1 MYVCP
6 HNIWQYS
13 WLQRCFLLG
22 CNAVRFG
29 RQMETLWMSL
39 LLLFSGCF
47 GVGGG
52 RFFRN
57 MQRERESHHRTLRCE
72 KHKPHLLAVMLEVDY
87 YLKKSACVLNC
98 FLWWWEAREEFL
110 VLALFSS
117 ELCNYLNPVHTRPYP
132 ELGNRRGIHR
142 FVHLAIVVWAV
153 TGHCWGPHTGFTHS
167 KFRHS
172 HLPWKS
178 AITHP
183 VPQLGRPE
191 NIGGGH

>member
-1 MYVCP
+1 
-6 HNIWQYS
+6 
-13 WLQRCFLLG
+13 
-22 CNAVRFG
+22 
-29 RQMETLWMSL
+29 MESEATGSSETCRKKSIIVLSAM
-39 LLLFSGCF
+39 
-47 GVGGG
+47 
-52 RFFRN
+52 RN
-57 MQRERESHHRTLRCE
+57 TNLTF
-72 KHKPHLLAVMLEVDY
+72 LAVSQTSITT
-87 YLKKSACVLNC
+87 LKKSPYVLNC
-98 FLWWWEAREEFL
+98 FLWLWEAGEEIL

-117 ELCNYLNPVHTRPYP
+117 EPCNYLNPVHTRPYP

-172 HLPWKS
+172 HLPWNA

-191 NIGGGH
+191 T